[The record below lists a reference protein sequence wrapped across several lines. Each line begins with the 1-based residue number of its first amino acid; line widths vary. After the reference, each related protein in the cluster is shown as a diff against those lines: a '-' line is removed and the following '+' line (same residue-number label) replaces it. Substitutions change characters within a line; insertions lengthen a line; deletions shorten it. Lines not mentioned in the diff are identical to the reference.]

1 MTTMSIPG
9 PAHFPI
15 LSDDLLARFGT
26 RATGYDRENRFF
38 SEDFEDLRE
47 AGYLQL
53 AVPREFGGAGYTLA
67 EVAAEQ
73 RRLAYRAPATA
84 LATNMHL
91 YWTGVAAD
99 LYRSGDTS
107 LVWLL
112 EEAAAGE
119 VFAAGHGESGND
131 LPVMYSSARADRVEG
146 GYRFYGHK
154 IFGSLSPVWT
164 RLGLHAMDTSDPEHP
179 KVVHAFMTRETPGYR
194 INETWDTLGM
204 RATRSD
210 DTVLEGAFVPDR
222 YVARVLPPDWA
233 GADLYVLSIFA
244 WALINFGNIYAGCA
258 QRAFDLAVNSATKKT
273 SVAMNGQTMAHNPMV
288 QHAVAEMAMLLEN
301 LLPHLDRVAGDWSD
315 GVDHGGLW
323 PSKIVAAKY
332 QAVEN
337 AKRVLNLALDVVGGS
352 GAFRGSE
359 FERLYRD
366 VGMGGIHPASNPLAH
381 EIVGKTHLGLL
392 GATPRW
398 G

>member
-9 PAHFPI
+9 PAHLPI

-323 PSKIVAAKY
+323 PA
-332 QAVEN
+332 N
-337 AKRVLNLALDVVGGS
+337 GS
-352 GAFRGSE
+352 
-359 FERLYRD
+359 
-366 VGMGGIHPASNPLAH
+366 
-381 EIVGKTHLGLL
+381 
-392 GATPRW
+392 
-398 G
+398 